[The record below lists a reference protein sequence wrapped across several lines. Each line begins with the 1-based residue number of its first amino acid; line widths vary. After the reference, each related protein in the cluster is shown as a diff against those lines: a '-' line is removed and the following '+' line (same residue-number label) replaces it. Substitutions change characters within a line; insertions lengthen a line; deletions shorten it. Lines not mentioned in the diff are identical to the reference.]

1 MLAPPSLGGAWVPV
15 DSVRSILGRAVTGAE
30 NVAEDDRL
38 LAEGKAAVRV
48 ARLSDTSVSIGVA
61 QSARTAC
68 ARAANAA
75 GIPLVHRSTGGTGLL
90 HLPGDLAWSV
100 VLPRRHPMVGSDYA
114 KGYARLGAGV
124 VDALR
129 ARDVPAA
136 WTPPIGVAPEYCFL
150 GPRGEAL
157 SVGGRV
163 LGGAAQHLTSRALLH
178 QGVVARRVDVPQL
191 ERLFGLRREVSERH
205 LTGLADWDLD
215 SAPELFAKEVLGS
228 LVRRVEHADARPH
241 RD

>member
-1 MLAPPSLGGAWVPV
+1 MADEPVRQVLG
-15 DSVRSILGRAVTGAE
+15 DAVTGAE

-38 LAEGKAAVRV
+38 LAEGRPSVRV
-48 ARLSDTSVSIGVA
+48 ARLTDASVSIGVA
-61 QSARTAC
+61 QSGRAGC

-75 GIPLVHRSTGGTGLL
+75 GIPVVHRSTGGTGLL
-90 HLPGDLAWSV
+90 HLPGDVAWSV
-100 VLPRRHPMVGSDYA
+100 VLPRRHPLVGSDYA

-157 SVGGRV
+157 TVGGRA

-178 QGVVARRVDVPQL
+178 QGVVARRVDVLQL
-191 ERLFGLRREVSERH
+191 ERLFGLPREVSERH

-215 SAPELFAKEVLGS
+215 AEPELLAREILGA
-228 LVRRVEHADARPH
+228 LARRVEQAAAGAR
-241 RD
+241 RA